1 MSTSA
6 KIWRQIKLIRYWCF
20 FSWEIERFCVSSSL
34 ILKTEGGQGHRLQNC
49 LPYSLSLLSRRQS
62 IWLVCL
68 HMTSWRPYLCP
79 KTMKRRPCLCP
90 KPVLWELNSFLM
102 QTLPFVPINLHRC
115 WPREW
120 KHSIPRKMTSWTARY
135 GEKHETWLWEPV
147 KPVRKRKAAK
157 K

>member
-79 KTMKRRPCLCP
+79 KTMNGGHVCVPNQSCGGWTLFLCKR
-90 KPVLWELNSFLM
+90 FLLF
-102 QTLPFVPINLHRC
+102 QLICIDAGHVSENTLYLAKWRL
-115 WPREW
+115 EQLG
-120 KHSIPRKMTSWTARY
+120 TAKNMRHDCESQWSLLES
-135 GEKHETWLWEPV
+135 EKRQ
-147 KPVRKRKAAK
+147 KN
-157 K
+157 